1 MMMEATIR
9 KVSNGYVV
17 QNVGEDVL
25 RHEEEKVYTS
35 LERALFDI
43 EARFYDLDME
53 QHEVS
58 VRENWGHPL

>member
-1 MMMEATIR
+1 MMEVTIR

-25 RHEEEKVYTS
+25 RHEEEMVYTS

-43 EARFYDLDME
+43 EARFYDADME
-53 QHEVS
+53 QKEITI
-58 VRENWGHPL
+58 RENWGHV

>member
-1 MMMEATIR
+1 MMEVTIR

-25 RHEEEKVYTS
+25 SNEEEMVYTS

-43 EARFYDLDME
+43 EARFYDAGME
-53 QHEVS
+53 RKEMAI
-58 VRENWGHPL
+58 RENWGHV